1 MWPTRGEKVM
11 PDIEVALK
19 NASDTAH
26 EYARLDG
33 EARMLEKMEK
43 ILFSEL
49 VNQSDESSVAKC
61 EHWARGHVTYKD
73 HVLKM
78 VDARTQANLGKADW
92 DVTQMKFEA
101 WRTQQATTRAEMN
114 LR

>member
-1 MWPTRGEKVM
+1 M

-61 EHWARGHVTYKD
+61 EHWARGRSDYKK
-73 HVLKM
+73 HISEM
-78 VDARTQANLGKADW
+78 VDARTKANLAEADW

>member
-1 MWPTRGEKVM
+1 M

-43 ILFSEL
+43 TLFSEL
-49 VNQSDESSVAKC
+49 VNQSDESSVA
-61 EHWARGHVTYKD
+61 
-73 HVLKM
+73 
-78 VDARTQANLGKADW
+78 
-92 DVTQMKFEA
+92 
-101 WRTQQATTRAEMN
+101 
-114 LR
+114 

>member
-1 MWPTRGEKVM
+1 M

-49 VNQSDESSVAKC
+49 VNQSDENSVAKC

-78 VDARTQANLGKADW
+78 VDARTKANLGKAEW